1 MKTLRMIG
9 MAVVAI
15 MMSLNF
21 VACSDDE
28 KTDSYADLIVGVWKE
43 TGAFEDL
50 HFFNKDGSYMY
61 QDEDEESRPMTGTWK
76 VTGDKLHISVSFF
89 GGIEREVVIRELTST
104 TLVWYD
110 YEYETETTLN
120 RAKILDY

>member
-1 MKTLRMIG
+1 MKTFRMLG

-28 KTDSYADLIVGVWKE
+28 KADDYADLIVGTWV
-43 TGAFEDL
+43 EDGYYAYT
-50 HFFNKDGSYMY
+50 HTFNKNGSYTY
-61 QDEDEESRPMTGTWK
+61 QDEDEEAQPMTGTWK
-76 VTGDKLHISVSFF
+76 VAGDKLYISVSVF
-89 GGIEREVVIRELTST
+89 GGLESEFVIRELTSS

-110 YEYETETTLN
+110 TEYENETALT
-120 RAKILDY
+120 RVK